1 MTSESATESFATA
14 FIQVHLGSILVA
26 ATVLNVAGIL
36 HAIAAYLVCIHLLPA
51 LIYLLDIREGR
62 VFKAMFYRL
71 KGRNGLS
78 GI

>member
-1 MTSESATESFATA
+1 MNSESAAESFATA

-26 ATVLNVAGIL
+26 SIVLTVAGIL
-36 HAIAAYLVCIHLLPA
+36 PGIAAYLICIHLMPA
-51 LIYLLDIREGR
+51 LIYLLDIKEGR

-71 KGRNGLS
+71 KGRSGLS